1 MPTEVME
8 EELLRSI
15 EEIEDR
21 IKNIQKQV
29 RTVISS
35 VQSESAP
42 EEGLK
47 TRVHTARTGTI
58 R

>member
-15 EEIEDR
+15 EEVEDR

-29 RTVISS
+29 RTVLSS
-35 VQSESAP
+35 VQSESSP
-42 EEGLK
+42 EEGQK
-47 TRVHTARTGTI
+47 TRFGTADTGTI
-58 R
+58 

>member
-42 EEGLK
+42 EEALK

>member
-1 MPTEVME
+1 ME

-42 EEGLK
+42 EEALK